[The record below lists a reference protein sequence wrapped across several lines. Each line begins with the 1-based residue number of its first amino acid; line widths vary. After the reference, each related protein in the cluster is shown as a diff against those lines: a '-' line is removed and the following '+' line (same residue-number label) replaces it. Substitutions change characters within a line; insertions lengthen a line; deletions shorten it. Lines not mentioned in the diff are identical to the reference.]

1 MLHALPKLTER
12 SSSVRPLFSRDKED
26 ITLPPAYRKV
36 ERTGEKMAWSTR
48 TRTQSSNE
56 TRDRLT
62 HPYNVLFFSYSESS
76 HWWVGFFH
84 SENVKKKGE
93 KILGFEIFSF

>member
-1 MLHALPKLTER
+1 MLDALPKLTER
-12 SSSVRPLFSRDKED
+12 SSSVRPLFSRDKEG

-62 HPYNVLFFSYSESS
+62 HPYNALFFSYSEFSL
-76 HWWVGFFH
+76 VGWLLSFGKC
-84 SENVKKKGE
+84 KKERGKDSR
-93 KILGFEIFSF
+93 I

>member
-12 SSSVRPLFSRDKED
+12 SSSVRPLFSRDKEN
-26 ITLPPAYRKV
+26 ITLPPTYRKV

-48 TRTQSSNE
+48 GLVPKVQMRRETDLLIRTMSS
-56 TRDRLT
+56 
-62 HPYNVLFFSYSESS
+62 FFRILSS

-84 SENVKKKGE
+84 LENVKKKGE
-93 KILGFEIFSF
+93 KDSRI